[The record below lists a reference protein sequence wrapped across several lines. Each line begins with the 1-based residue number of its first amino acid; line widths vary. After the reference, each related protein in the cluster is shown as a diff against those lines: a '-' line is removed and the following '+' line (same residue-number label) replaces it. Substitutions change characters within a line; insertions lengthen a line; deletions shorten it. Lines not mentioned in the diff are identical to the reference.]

1 MISAAVNSLS
11 PDFSGLT
18 AEISKSVSHI
28 RAKAAALHLNS
39 PETAGTENVNGF
51 QLNGCAVSYLEP
63 QSLFAVQKN
72 VFNEEGKNA
81 PEIGQA
87 ETPVSFWEEL
97 ASVADYSSFRQG
109 LFAYGTAAAETG
121 NLFIMPGQEAVSGA
135 YAANAYDYVAG
146 INSRPQVLIDFMHEF
161 NRSFDYTI

>member
-1 MISAAVNSLS
+1 M
-11 PDFSGLT
+11 SGG
-18 AEISKSVSHI
+18 
-28 RAKAAALHLNS
+28 
-39 PETAGTENVNGF
+39 AGGR
-51 QLNGCAVSYLEP
+51 
-63 QSLFAVQKN
+63 
-72 VFNEEGKNA
+72 
-81 PEIGQA
+81 A

-121 NLFIMPGQEAVSGA
+121 NLFIMPGQETVSGA

-146 INSRPQVLIDFMHEF
+146 INSRPQVLIYFMHEF

>member
-1 MISAAVNSLS
+1 M
-11 PDFSGLT
+11 
-18 AEISKSVSHI
+18 
-28 RAKAAALHLNS
+28 
-39 PETAGTENVNGF
+39 
-51 QLNGCAVSYLEP
+51 
-63 QSLFAVQKN
+63 FAVQKFVSEAGEGERLNRQPRQKN